1 MGGHPCA
8 AAGPRAA
15 GRDVLTGAP
24 ARPLWAAGLWEWGF
38 PAPGAGTGALTGD
51 ICRHVEGV
59 LASRLRRSTG
69 SWRGMGPG
77 GCGFSR
83 RPSLSPPS
91 AAASPAS
98 CRSGGIACAPPV
110 APRGEMAQALPLP
123 GLRPHVE
130 GALLPS
136 EAAVAL
142 LGRRGDVGPGA
153 RLPHFWAPVALG
165 FARGGRR
172 QPRQGRGLSG
182 NSKGALRL
190 PREPVPQA
198 GGRGCPGPPGGL
210 SLPDCQGGAA
220 PASVQVTPRWPW
232 LW

>member
-1 MGGHPCA
+1 MGWGALGGHPRA

-24 ARPLWAAGLWEWGF
+24 ALPLWAAGCGSGASRLLGPARERSPVTSAGTWRGF
-38 PAPGAGTGALTGD
+38 WLPGCVGPQGPGGGWAPGA
-51 ICRHVEGV
+51 V
-59 LASRLRRSTG
+59 ASPAG
-69 SWRGMGPG
+69 
-77 GCGFSR
+77 
-83 RPSLSPPS
+83 PPS
-91 AAASPAS
+91 EAASPAS

-110 APRGEMAQALPLP
+110 ALRGEMAQALPLP

-165 FARGGRR
+165 FARGAAGSLARA
-172 QPRQGRGLSG
+172 GGSAGTAKAHVGFL
-182 NSKGALRL
+182 
-190 PREPVPQA
+190 EPVPQA
-198 GGRGCPGPPGGL
+198 GGRGCPGPPRGL
-210 SLPDCQGGAA
+210 SLPHCQGGAA

>member
-1 MGGHPCA
+1 MGSLGRAPPCCCRP
-8 AAGPRAA
+8 AGGWE
-15 GRDVLTGAP
+15 GRPHRSTGP
-24 ARPLWAAGLWEWGF
+24 ASLGSWLWEWGF

-59 LASRLRRSTG
+59 LASRPQ
-69 SWRGMGPG
+69 GPG
-77 GCGFSR
+77 GGWAPGAVAS
-83 RPSLSPPS
+83 PAGPPS
-91 AAASPAS
+91 EAASPAS

-110 APRGEMAQALPLP
+110 ALRGETAQALPLP

-165 FARGGRR
+165 FARGAAGSLARAGGSAGTAKAHVGF
-172 QPRQGRGLSG
+172 P
-182 NSKGALRL
+182 
-190 PREPVPQA
+190 EPVPQA

-220 PASVQVTPRWPW
+220 PASIQVTPRWPW